1 MKAKWNYL
9 KKTRCFSCLCCRRK
23 CTNWLNFSSALH
35 IYTTQRKKIHK
46 EMDSIQVDLP
56 FANLVGIF
64 PPILV
69 TDLQRTCK
77 SFVSLRLLIPLLM
90 WPWTGQDLKTCWWNQ
105 GKGRGSNKIPQ
116 GTESSPCS
124 SSPDVLEFSVCCLLP
139 LLSLSLRCGQD
150 SGDLLSPGSPPLES
164 ESLRTD
170 LSVSAWVK
178 SPEWHLNC
186 K

>member
-1 MKAKWNYL
+1 MFFLFVLSKKVHQLIKLFICFAYLHNAKE
-9 KKTRCFSCLCCRRK
+9 
-23 CTNWLNFSSALH
+23 
-35 IYTTQRKKIHK
+35 KKIHK

-56 FANLVGIF
+56 VTNLVGFF
-64 PPILV
+64 PPFWLLIFRGLARA
-69 TDLQRTCK
+69 LC
-77 SFVSLRLLIPLLM
+77 LRLLIPLLK

-124 SSPDVLEFSVCCLLP
+124 SSPGALEFSVCCLLP
-139 LLSLSLRCGQD
+139 LPSLSPRCGQD